1 MGRCFLDTTVIV
13 YAVDRSSP
21 DKHRVASDLLARTV
35 DDWTASLSVQVLQEL
50 FLTVTRTVAHP
61 LAVDEASGLVSDL
74 GALTVHRPGPA
85 DVTAAVD
92 VHRRFGLSFWDAM
105 IVRSAT
111 ALGCDVLWSEDLAES
126 QSYDG
131 VVVRSPFR

>member
-1 MGRCFLDTTVIV
+1 MARCFLGTKVIV

-21 DKHRVASDLLARTV
+21 DKHRLASDLLARTV
-35 DDWTASLSVQVLQEL
+35 DDGTASLSVQVLQEP
-50 FLTVTRTVAHP
+50 FVTVTCKVAHP

-92 VHRRFGLSFWDAM
+92 LSRRFDLSFWDAM

-111 ALGCDVLWSEDLAES
+111 ALGCDVLWSEDLDDG

-131 VVVRSPFR
+131 IVVWSPFR